1 MATRSPGEENIE
13 EYFEL
18 VLHEIEIFRHNLDL
32 QSVESLIKNLSEAHG
47 PLIFIGIGASEINA
61 KRAQH
66 LCNSIG
72 KPSIAPTVS
81 NLLHGGIGGLAF
93 SNSIV
98 IFSKSGLTD
107 EILRLTSLLDSQ
119 KHRIFLV
126 TENEKL
132 KKADFSS
139 YYQIV
144 WLGPSIESDIN
155 RVLPTTSNLKVNML
169 IDLLARGLQIQLD
182 SPFRLDKNHP
192 GGMLGKLSSLPLSKV
207 LDENW
212 KLRHIPDDSDLSQ
225 ILDRITKFGIGG
237 VSITDKDFRLVGI
250 LSDGDIRRNLSNENL
265 NLSTKDVRKMISR
278 KPTVIKVENSVEM
291 AIDLVNQNRHLS
303 FFPIVNHDGAFVATV
318 TARELLT
325 LRLSGL

>member
-1 MATRSPGEENIE
+1 VAARTPGEENIE

-18 VLHEIEIFRHNLDL
+18 VLREIEIFRKNLDL
-32 QSVESLIKNLSEAHG
+32 QSVESLVKNLSEAQG

-81 NLLHGGIGGLAF
+81 NLLHGGIGGLTL

-98 IFSKSGLTD
+98 VFSKSGLTD

-119 KHRIFLV
+119 RYRIFLV

-132 KKADFSS
+132 KKTEISS
-139 YYQIV
+139 YRQV
-144 WLGPSIESDIN
+144 VELGPSIESDLN

-182 SPFRLDKNHP
+182 SPFRLDRNHP
-192 GGMLGKLSSLPLSKV
+192 GGMLGKLSSLTLSEV
-207 LDENW
+207 LEENW
-212 KLRHIPDDSDLSQ
+212 KLRHTRDDSDLNQ
-225 ILDRITKFGIGG
+225 VLDKITKFGIGG
-237 VSITDKDFRLVGI
+237 ISITDKDSRLVGI
-250 LSDGDIRRNLSNENL
+250 ISDGDIRRNLSHENL
-265 NLSTKDVRKMISR
+265 DLSTKDVRKMIFR
-278 KPTVIKVENSVEM
+278 KPTVIQLEKTVEK

-303 FFPIVNHDGAFVATV
+303 FFPVVNHDGAFVATV
-318 TARELLT
+318 TSRELLT

>member
-1 MATRSPGEENIE
+1 
-13 EYFEL
+13 
-18 VLHEIEIFRHNLDL
+18 
-32 QSVESLIKNLSEAHG
+32 
-47 PLIFIGIGASEINA
+47 
-61 KRAQH
+61 
-66 LCNSIG
+66 
-72 KPSIAPTVS
+72 
-81 NLLHGGIGGLAF
+81 
-93 SNSIV
+93 
-98 IFSKSGLTD
+98 
-107 EILRLTSLLDSQ
+107 
-119 KHRIFLV
+119 
-126 TENEKL
+126 
-132 KKADFSS
+132 
-139 YYQIV
+139 
-144 WLGPSIESDIN
+144 
-155 RVLPTTSNLKVNML
+155 
-169 IDLLARGLQIQLD
+169 
-182 SPFRLDKNHP
+182 
-192 GGMLGKLSSLPLSKV
+192 LSSLPLSKV